1 MAETT
6 PLPPA
11 GNRRRRTQ
19 LLSLAAAAFALIG
32 VGYLGYW
39 YVELRHYEQTDDAYV
54 QGNLVQITPQVTGI
68 VVSVNADDTDFVKAG
83 APLVALDRADADVA
97 LAQAQAALAQTVR
110 EVRGLYATNA
120 TWNANVDLRQAE
132 VARVR
137 ADLAK
142 AEDDLKRRQGLDRQR
157 RRQRRGTRP
166 RTLGC
171 QQRAWRRSPPRKPPS
186 CRRSSSSRPAAR

>member
-1 MAETT
+1 MAEPT

-11 GNRRRRTQ
+11 GNRRRTR

-32 VGYLGYW
+32 LGYLGYW

-54 QGNLVQITPQVTGI
+54 QGNLVQITPQVTGT
-68 VVSVNADDTDFVKAG
+68 VVAVNADDTDFVKAG

-110 EVRGLYATNA
+110 EVRAS
-120 TWNANVDLRQAE
+120 LRDQLDVE
-132 VARVR
+132 RQRRSARGRGR
-137 ADLAK
+137 ARA
-142 AEDDLKRRQGLDRQR
+142 RRSREGRGRSRAPPGAHRQR

-166 RTLGC
+166 RALGVSE
-171 QQRAWRRSPPRKPPS
+171 RAAPRSPPRKPPS